1 MRRRGKFSKGKSR
14 SEEKLIKRKRK
25 CKKRRERRE
34 K

>member
-14 SEEKLIKRKRK
+14 SEEKLIKRK
-25 CKKRRERRE
+25 CKKRRERSE